1 MDWAQRKNIK
11 ERKSYFTILEEVKQE
26 ALKLPNIISLD
37 ETTRN
42 HFAYRFSSIADVVT
56 HLRSNFMTLCF
67 DETRCFKILS
77 TNLPDSCNPN
87 RTSLCY
93 LLTHY
98 NGNLRL
104 WILKQIAPKWN
115 QNCRVKLQNRFVAI
129 VRIRF
134 A

>member
-1 MDWAQRKNIK
+1 MLFKDMDWAQRKNIK

-98 NGNLRL
+98 NENLE
-104 WILKQIAPKWN
+104 QIFKPALYKIKHLIFLGSK
-115 QNCRVKLQNRFVAI
+115 V
-129 VRIRF
+129 
-134 A
+134 